1 MFLWFSRWSKI
12 AQHLPGRTDNEIK
25 NYWRTRVQKQ
35 ARQLKIDANSSRFKD
50 MIRLLWMPRLLEKMT
65 SPPSIQSLNPT
76 SALLNFVPQSYPSPP
91 DLLSASEQNTV
102 TKSCYSHKSFSENCS
117 PSISSNSMN
126 TTQLPQ
132 ISEFP
137 TSPKDFGNIDQTQL
151 LKEYCY
157 VDESYDLEDL
167 HLSST
172 SNAGFNYPISDF
184 SMTQNTCVDGMAD
197 CLWNM
202 DELWQFR
209 KLQGRCI

>member
-1 MFLWFSRWSKI
+1 MLLSLSSVLWFSRWSKI
-12 AQHLPGRTDNEIK
+12 AQQLPGRTDNEIK

-76 SALLNFVPQSYPSPP
+76 STLLNFVPQSYPSP
-91 DLLSASEQNTV
+91 ASEKNTV
-102 TKSCYSHKSFSENCS
+102 TKSCYSHRSFSESCS
-117 PSISSNSMN
+117 PSISTNSMN

-137 TSPKDFGNIDQTQL
+137 TSPIDFGNIDHTQL
-151 LKEYCY
+151 LKDCY

-172 SNAGFNYPISDF
+172 STAGFNYPISDF
-184 SMTQNTCVDGMAD
+184 SMTQNICVDDMVD
-197 CLWNM
+197 CLWNK